1 MNINKQFIQEILEP
15 LKKTTNAASAA
26 IMDVYNSDN
35 FNTEIKSDGSPV
47 TEADNK
53 ANDIITSSLQNITPD
68 IPVIS
73 EETYQ
78 KGDKNP
84 SGPYWLVDPLDGT
97 KGFINKDG
105 NFTVNIAL
113 VENGMPIFGIIEAPA
128 SGKVWFGSFF
138 FFFGRRYRLGAL
150 FAFLGPL
157 SIIPWILQSRNY
169 GPYSQT
175 KEMINGKIV
184 YKDGPLRLVMSKNHQ
199 LSFLSNNIFNN
210 IFNIVF
216 FNRFFTLVFMFM
228 HYIFHYLY

>member
-26 IMDVYNSDN
+26 IMDVYNSEN

-78 KGDKNP
+78 KGDQNP

-97 KGFINKDG
+97 KGFINC
-105 NFTVNIAL
+105 L
-113 VENGMPIFGIIEAPA
+113 
-128 SGKVWFGSFF
+128 
-138 FFFGRRYRLGAL
+138 
-150 FAFLGPL
+150 
-157 SIIPWILQSRNY
+157 
-169 GPYSQT
+169 
-175 KEMINGKIV
+175 
-184 YKDGPLRLVMSKNHQ
+184 
-199 LSFLSNNIFNN
+199 
-210 IFNIVF
+210 
-216 FNRFFTLVFMFM
+216 
-228 HYIFHYLY
+228 LYTSPSPRDRG